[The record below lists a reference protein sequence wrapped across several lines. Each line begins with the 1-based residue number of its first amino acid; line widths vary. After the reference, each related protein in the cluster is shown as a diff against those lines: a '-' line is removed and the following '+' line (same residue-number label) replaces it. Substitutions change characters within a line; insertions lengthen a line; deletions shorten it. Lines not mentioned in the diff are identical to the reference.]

1 MVMDSPIVSIRV
13 EPKVLEL
20 MNRLVKEGI
29 FKSKSEI
36 LRKALVQFL
45 AKYEKLDPID
55 LYLTVEP

>member
-1 MVMDSPIVSIRV
+1 VNSPTVTIRV

-20 MNRLVKEGI
+20 MNRLVREGI

-36 LRKALVQFL
+36 LRKALLQFL
-45 AKYEKLDPID
+45 SKYEKLDPID

>member
-1 MVMDSPIVSIRV
+1 MNSPTITIRV

-20 MNRLVKEGI
+20 MNRLVREGI

-36 LRKALVQFL
+36 LRKALLQFL
-45 AKYEKLDPID
+45 SKYEKLDPID

>member
-1 MVMDSPIVSIRV
+1 MNSPTVTIRV

-20 MNRLVKEGI
+20 MNMLVREGI

-36 LRKALVQFL
+36 LRKALLQFL
-45 AKYEKLDPID
+45 SKYEKLDPID

>member
-13 EPKVLEL
+13 EPKVLAL

>member
-1 MVMDSPIVSIRV
+1 MNSPTITIRI

-20 MNRLVKEGI
+20 MNKLVREGI

-36 LRKALVQFL
+36 LRKALLQFL

-55 LYLTVEP
+55 LYLTIEL

>member
-1 MVMDSPIVSIRV
+1 LNSPTVTIRV

-20 MNRLVKEGI
+20 MNRLVREGI

-36 LRKALVQFL
+36 LRKALLQFL
-45 AKYEKLDPID
+45 SKYEKLDPID

>member
-1 MVMDSPIVSIRV
+1 MNSPTVTIRV

-20 MNRLVKEGI
+20 MNRLVREGI

-36 LRKALVQFL
+36 LRKALLQFL
-45 AKYEKLDPID
+45 SKYEKLDPID